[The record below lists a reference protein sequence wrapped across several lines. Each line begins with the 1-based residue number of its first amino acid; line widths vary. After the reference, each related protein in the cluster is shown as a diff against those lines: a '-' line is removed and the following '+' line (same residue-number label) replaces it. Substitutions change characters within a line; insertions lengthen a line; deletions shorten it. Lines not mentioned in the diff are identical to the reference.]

1 MSWDT
6 NSRYKSVGKAH
17 RRVTTR
23 LADARRTRCDAH
35 TSRVARET
43 IASMA
48 MMSTD
53 GGGGDV
59 SDAGVSDARGAHEVQ
74 GVRVFT
80 DALSSDAHDGI
91 VRWIAEELARGRR
104 GELHGRTFAPVPP
117 KWAKRDQSREMLQ
130 YGTYTHSNRVEDDF
144 EVSALPK
151 ELIDVVDAL
160 IACGVIQECERFDS
174 CTINVYGKGQ
184 WIPPHIDNPAFAR
197 PFVTVSLLSAQDM
210 VLGRGIIWPADDK
223 PEREAVYEGEE
234 LRLSL
239 PARSAVRVEGD
250 AADVYEHAIPPVSED
265 RISLTFRRRLDL
277 QQETDLI
284 AAQVAMTE
292 SFRSLYREKRRSGRV
307 ETPTLPKEES
317 DETKRRLAIA
327 AERARIKAAR
337 EERKKAKALR
347 KEGYVAAAEELE
359 KSATAL
365 AETDVA
371 SASSSS
377 AKAAEEAEVQ
387 LVKKPPKRA
396 CAVVPENLI
405 DAAAKVTAMPEV
417 EREHVQK
424 VYDIVA
430 QQWHGTRYRAWT
442 GVEAFIRK
450 QPAGLLAADVGCGN
464 GKNIPEVVKGGG
476 FALGSDFSRGLIE
489 ICRDNSYEV
498 MVADAVILPYRS
510 NVFDYALN
518 IAVLHHISSP
528 ERRVELVKET
538 MRIIKVGGVALFY
551 AWALEQEQGG
561 VSGHQFEGQ
570 DVLVPFHNKI
580 KVKGVAPETQR
591 ERESRVAGAPAHG
604 EADPEKRSVV
614 YQRYCH
620 VYVRGELSTLF
631 THLPWCDVEREY
643 YDHGNWCVE
652 VRKTTHHPQP

>member
-1 MSWDT
+1 MATTEDGSDAA
-6 NSRYKSVGKAH
+6 GAH
-17 RRVTTR
+17 RVR
-23 LADARRTRCDAH
+23 
-35 TSRVARET
+35 
-43 IASMA
+43 
-48 MMSTD
+48 
-53 GGGGDV
+53 
-59 SDAGVSDARGAHEVQ
+59 

-80 DALSSDAHDGI
+80 DALSSDAHDA
-91 VRWIAEELARGRR
+91 VVAWIAEELARGRA
-104 GELHGRTFAPVPP
+104 GELHGSTFAPVPP

-130 YGTYTHSNRVEDDF
+130 YGTYTHSNRVDDDV

-151 ELIDVVDAL
+151 ALIDVIDAL
-160 IACGVIQECERFDS
+160 IACGVIEERERFDS

-210 VLGRGIIWPADDK
+210 VLGRGILWPADDK
-223 PEREAVYEGEE
+223 PEREVVYEGEE
-234 LRLSL
+234 LRLNL

-250 AADVYEHAIPPVSED
+250 AADVYEHAIPPVSAD

-277 QQETDLI
+277 QQEKDLI
-284 AAQVAMTE
+284 AAQVAITE
-292 SFRSLYREKRRSGRV
+292 RFRSLYREKRGKLRAES
-307 ETPTLPKEES
+307 PKPPKEES
-317 DETKRRLAIA
+317 DETKRRLAIV

-347 KEGYVAAAEELE
+347 KQGYIVAAEEIE
-359 KSATAL
+359 KLAAATA
-365 AETDVA
+365 AATTDTT
-371 SASSSS
+371 ST
-377 AKAAEEAEVQ
+377 KAAEEADVQ

-405 DAAAKVTAMPEV
+405 DAATKVTAMPEV

-450 QPAGLLAADVGCGN
+450 QSSGLLAADVGCGN

-489 ICRDNSYEV
+489 ICRENNYEV

-538 MRIIKVGGVALFY
+538 MRIVKVGGVALFY

-591 ERESRVAGAPAHG
+591 ERESRIAGAPAHG

-631 THLPWCDVEREY
+631 THLPWCAVEREY

-652 VRKTTHHPQP
+652 VRKTAIHVP